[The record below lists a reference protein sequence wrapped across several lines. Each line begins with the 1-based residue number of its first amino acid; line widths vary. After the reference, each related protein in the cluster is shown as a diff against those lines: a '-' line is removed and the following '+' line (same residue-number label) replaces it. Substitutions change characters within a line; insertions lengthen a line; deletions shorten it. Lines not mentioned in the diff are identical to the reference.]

1 MVSIKTI
8 IIIVVAILSL
18 STLVAVIGFLNT
30 NFTIFEGEGTL
41 NFTIG
46 VLQGY
51 LDTFV
56 TVVFT
61 TEASSAKGISC

>member
-1 MVSIKTI
+1 MW
-8 IIIVVAILSL
+8 LP
-18 STLVAVIGFLNT
+18 VAVIGFLDT
-30 NFTIFEGEGTL
+30 DLTIFEGDGTF

-56 TVVFT
+56 TIFFV
-61 TEASSAKGISC
+61 TEASSAVGTHLCSMIVLLL